1 MDLKVPLCKKFDFS
15 LYYCCYENNFYI
27 KCTFML
33 KMLLLLEYH
42 FFYWSLVS
50 NTVICMNYSK
60 DMHTHFLTLHFQ

>member
-1 MDLKVPLCKKFDFS
+1 
-15 LYYCCYENNFYI
+15 
-27 KCTFML
+27 ML

-60 DMHTHFLTLHFQ
+60 DMHTHFLTLHFQWSPHCTRYEVVNAFWFACPLT